1 MRCGRS
7 CRRLSCLTPTEFSG
21 QVRAIIETFPSVRHI
36 VASGDVKQ
44 ALDGAHPMA
53 HTLFQWIVTSNR
65 TFIVRLPDS
74 KRIERIP
81 CRHQF
86 LMKSAT
92 QEKEAKF
99 QALKAL
105 HKKTVFAFHG
115 SGMECWYVVPIAR
128 LCLYQHAG
136 HFESPAQ
143 GVGYGPVFRDAYTQA
158 LHPPSRA
165 EERVRHQD
173 DDGRPSPR
181 RRDLHCSAHVNL
193 RRLLQEPCRGEARRR
208 GGGGGGR
215 GGGGGAGGLM
225 FLEGSITCMA
235 ICEIIDATIGGKPT
249 IKRSGGIWVI
259 EDDDYINTVRE
270 GRGGLGQC
278 ACLSAGR
285 AVRSI
290 AV

>member
-1 MRCGRS
+1 VRAQLPPPQLPHTNRTA
-7 CRRLSCLTPTEFSG
+7 RG

-115 SGMECWYVVPIAR
+115 SGMECWYVVQADCTA
-128 LCLYQHAG
+128 LLL
-136 HFESPAQ
+136 PACW
-143 GVGYGPVFRDAYTQA
+143 PF
-158 LHPPSRA
+158 
-165 EERVRHQD
+165 
-173 DDGRPSPR
+173 
-181 RRDLHCSAHVNL
+181 
-193 RRLLQEPCRGEARRR
+193 
-208 GGGGGGR
+208 
-215 GGGGGAGGLM
+215 
-225 FLEGSITCMA
+225 
-235 ICEIIDATIGGKPT
+235 
-249 IKRSGGIWVI
+249 
-259 EDDDYINTVRE
+259 
-270 GRGGLGQC
+270 
-278 ACLSAGR
+278 
-285 AVRSI
+285 
-290 AV
+290 